1 MLGEEKMA
9 QHVAKLYAMLA
20 ETRSR
25 YFRDMLNAEEGLA
38 RQEEG
43 MILLQAAANFFRV
56 TIVSE
61 IDPAMRHNAVQSFFD
76 ILVRNLNDAS
86 VEPGEIKR
94 EEVPHENRNV
104 QDVLDEA
111 AKQRE
116 ADARIII
123 Q

>member
-1 MLGEEKMA
+1 MLDEKKMSE
-9 QHVAKLYAMLA
+9 HVTALYARLA

-25 YFRDMLNAEEGLA
+25 YFRDMLNAEEGLS
-38 RQEEG
+38 RKEEG

-61 IDPAMRHNAVQSFFD
+61 VDPAMRHNAVQSFFD

-94 EEVPHENRNV
+94 EEVRHEDRSI

-111 AKQRE
+111 AKARE
-116 ADARIII
+116 EQARIII